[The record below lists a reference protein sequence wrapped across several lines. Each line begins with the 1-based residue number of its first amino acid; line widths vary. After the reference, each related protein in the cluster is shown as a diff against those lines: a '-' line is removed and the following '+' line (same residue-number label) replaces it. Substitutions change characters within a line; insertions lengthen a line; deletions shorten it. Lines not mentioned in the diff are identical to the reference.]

1 MRLHALCLLFLLQG
15 LPECT
20 LLTVVPVQGMWDHGT
35 DGESV
40 GSSCTDEWEH
50 CYGRNCNVARGRKKK
65 TKLVF
70 LLRATRGHLCT
81 LCLGSYNLL
90 EMYLVLNF
98 SSGVIFF
105 FILLFRRHRLLK
117 LLHKTN
123 KNSTGGAG
131 AKLLKIYCL
140 KDLKLKKHCCYLY
153 SVGAFLFVWLFFFV
167 LGWEWRSLILIPAL

>member
-1 MRLHALCLLFLLQG
+1 M
-15 LPECT
+15 
-20 LLTVVPVQGMWDHGT
+20 
-35 DGESV
+35 
-40 GSSCTDEWEH
+40 
-50 CYGRNCNVARGRKKK
+50 
-65 TKLVF
+65 F

-153 SVGAFLFVWLFFFV
+153 SVGAFFVCLVGFFFV
-167 LGWEWRSLILIPAL
+167 CFGLRVEKLNSNSCSIGFLLLTSFTEERKFIMYVVYTCS